1 MTIFHCCNQGSIT
14 HGIEQGSV
22 WAIEKVN
29 CDESK
34 LVDLS
39 SIENE
44 LFLTEKNSDHICTL
58 F

>member
-44 LFLTEKNSDHICTL
+44 LFLTEKK
-58 F
+58 